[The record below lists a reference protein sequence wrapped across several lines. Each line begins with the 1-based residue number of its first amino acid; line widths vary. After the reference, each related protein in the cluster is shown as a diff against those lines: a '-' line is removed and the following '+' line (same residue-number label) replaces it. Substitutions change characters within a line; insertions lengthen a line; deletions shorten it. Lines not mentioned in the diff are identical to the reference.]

1 MYSAI
6 IEIYRKQIIHMEKKN
21 RLVYLDIARGIA
33 MISIVLGHLRLNNIN
48 RVVFTYHLPIFFII
62 SGFFINTNDK
72 MSHFVKKKVR
82 TLVVP
87 YIIACVCVILSAL
100 MMNLIFHKGEGF
112 AEVLKT
118 WSIASIYGAGD
129 SYKEPFQ
136 IQGIGAIWFLL
147 ATFWALI
154 MLKSISK
161 INKWLRVAA
170 VFIIFYLG
178 IFTRDKFFWFPL
190 SIQAGCTALLF
201 IYIGYLIKENKQFIS
216 YISKEAA
223 IFGSVLLII
232 VWLSFI
238 RDFQS
243 FWLVHCDIGRGFIDI
258 IGSLGGCLF
267 IILLSRLI
275 ESKIKILAVPL
286 SFLGKNSLIFLIAHI
301 IELNTFKWMTLLD
314 KIFPD
319 GSNQNYYL
327 PIVIILKFIWIITFT
342 VIFSN
347 IKSVRKLLGMPI
359 SDKD

>member
-33 MISIVLGHLRLNNIN
+33 MVSIVLGHLRLNNIN

-82 TLVVP
+82 TLIVP

-100 MMNLIFHKGEGF
+100 MMNLIFQKGEGF

-154 MLKSISK
+154 MLKGIIKLNKLIRIS
-161 INKWLRVAA
+161 A
-170 VFIIFYLG
+170 VFIVFYLG

-201 IYIGYLIKENKQFIS
+201 LYIG
-216 YISKEAA
+216 
-223 IFGSVLLII
+223 
-232 VWLSFI
+232 
-238 RDFQS
+238 
-243 FWLVHCDIGRGFIDI
+243 
-258 IGSLGGCLF
+258 CL
-267 IILLSRLI
+267 
-275 ESKIKILAVPL
+275 
-286 SFLGKNSLIFLIAHI
+286 
-301 IELNTFKWMTLLD
+301 T
-314 KIFPD
+314 
-319 GSNQNYYL
+319 
-327 PIVIILKFIWIITFT
+327 
-342 VIFSN
+342 
-347 IKSVRKLLGMPI
+347 
-359 SDKD
+359 

>member
-1 MYSAI
+1 
-6 IEIYRKQIIHMEKKN
+6 MEKKN

-33 MISIVLGHLRLNNIN
+33 MVSIVLGHLRLNNIN

-82 TLVVP
+82 TLIVP

-100 MMNLIFHKGEGF
+100 MMNLIFQKGEGL

-178 IFTRDKFFWFPL
+178 FFTRDKFFWFPL
-190 SIQAGCTALLF
+190 SIQAGYTALLF
-201 IYIGYLIKENKQFIS
+201 LYIGYLIKENKQLIS
-216 YISKEAA
+216 SVSKEAA

-267 IILLSRLI
+267 IILISMLI
-275 ESKIKILAVPL
+275 ERKIKILAVPL